1 MGSNSDERLR
11 EEPDSDE
18 RLREEPDSDER
29 SPEDAV
35 SGACRVV
42 VTQSV

>member
-11 EEPDSDE
+11 EDPDSDE
-18 RLREEPDSDER
+18 RLREDPDSDER
-29 SPEDAV
+29 SREEPV
-35 SGACRVV
+35 SAACRVV